1 MEYPGKEGIPT
12 DPQEQYLIGVDYYFG
27 NSVRQ
32 SYEKAFVW
40 FHMSA
45 IQGYAPAQYMLGK
58 MFEYGQGVNR
68 SYPKALCYFGQA
80 VQHDVT
86 QAKYELGLMHQAGR
100 IGFTLMGGKRS

>member
-45 IQGYAPAQYMLGK
+45 IQGYAPAQCMLG
-58 MFEYGQGVNR
+58 
-68 SYPKALCYFGQA
+68 
-80 VQHDVT
+80 
-86 QAKYELGLMHQAGR
+86 
-100 IGFTLMGGKRS
+100 